1 MARIV
6 GNEGSI
12 SFSTHNITA
21 NAWSM
26 TISRVVSD
34 VTAFGDKSTN
44 VRGGVPTYSGSISGF
59 MDDSSAPNIGNAS
72 TDYFETGDTVT
83 VTLTAQSGNTW
94 NGTAVVSGV
103 SVASS
108 KTGDAT
114 ISFDFTF
121 TGDVTETWG

>member
-6 GNEGSI
+6 GNEGAVA
-12 SFSTHNITA
+12 FATHNLTA

-26 TISRVVSD
+26 SISRVVND
-34 VTAFGDKSTN
+34 VTAFGDASTN
-44 VRGGVPTYSGSISGF
+44 VRGGVPTYTGSVSGF
-59 MDDSSAPNIGNAS
+59 MDDSSAPNLGNAV
-72 TDYFETGDTVT
+72 TDYWETGDTVAL
-83 VTLTAQSGNTW
+83 TLTAQTGNTW

-103 SVASS
+103 SVSSS